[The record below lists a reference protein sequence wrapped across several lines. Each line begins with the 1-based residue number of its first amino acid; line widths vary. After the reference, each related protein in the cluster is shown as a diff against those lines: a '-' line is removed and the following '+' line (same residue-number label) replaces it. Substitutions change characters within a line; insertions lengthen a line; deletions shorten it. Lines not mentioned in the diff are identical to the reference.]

1 MRCYNLSKKN
11 NKKKIYNNRELSWLE
26 FNSRILEE
34 AGDVDNPVME
44 CAKFLG
50 ISCSNL
56 DEFFMVRVSGLLNKI
71 EKHPNK
77 KDAFGLKPKKIF
89 KKLEKKLH
97 KFSKKQYKCF
107 NGFLIP
113 KLRKAGIRFL
123 DIKDLDDSQ
132 KIFLKEHFK
141 NVVLPVL
148 TPLAIDTGRP
158 FPFLVGR
165 TLNIA
170 VEMVDDKENILFGI
184 VSVPSVL
191 KRYIK
196 LPGENN
202 DFVFLEDLIEEEIQN
217 VFELYE
223 VKSTKVFRVTRDSD
237 LDVNDEANNLLQ
249 EVKKTIKK
257 RRRGDVVRL
266 EISDYG
272 DKKIKKFLAKN
283 LKLKQYDIYKHSGPL
298 DLSFL
303 SKFYKESWDNSLK
316 FAQKPPRHIFAGIP
330 DGKLFDLI
338 RKDDILVCH
347 PFDSFDAVVEFVRQA
362 AIDPK
367 VIAIKQT
374 LYRVSGTSPI
384 IDALIKAVE
393 NGKQVTTFVELKA
406 RFDEENNILWAQKL
420 EKSGC
425 HVVHGIPGFKI
436 HCKSIMVVR
445 KEGHNIRCYM
455 HLGTGNYNE
464 ITSQYYTDMGMF
476 TSNKKIAEDVSSLF
490 NFLTGYNENKNYKKL
505 IVSPHGTRKS
515 IISMIDEEIKNCKKG
530 SKAKIIFKVNA
541 IIDKT
546 IIDKLYEASCAGV
559 KINLIVRGICGIIPG
574 IKGVSENIKVRSIV
588 GRLLEHSRIFYFE
601 NCENPKIYVG
611 SADLMKRNLDKRVEV
626 LFPLESKNVINRV
639 IYMLKCMLSDNK
651 NAREEDYKGNYHRV
665 KIEAGEKRIDSQDIF
680 FNE

>member
-1 MRCYNLSKKN
+1 MRCYDLGKKN
-11 NKKKIYNNRELSWLE
+11 NNKKIYNNRELSWLE

-34 AGDVDNPVME
+34 AGDVNNPVME

-50 ISCSNL
+50 ISSSNL

-71 EKHPNK
+71 EKRPNK
-77 KDAFGLKPKKIF
+77 KDAFGLKPKKVF

-113 KLRKAGIRFL
+113 KLRKVGIRFL
-123 DIKDLDDSQ
+123 NIKDLDDSQ

-141 NVVLPVL
+141 NVILPVL

-170 VEMVDDKENILFGI
+170 VEMVDDKDNILFGI

-196 LPGENN
+196 LPGDNN
-202 DFVFLEDLIEEEIQN
+202 DFVFLEDLIEDEIQN

-330 DGKLFDLI
+330 DGRLFDLI
-338 RKDDILVCH
+338 RKDDILV
-347 PFDSFDAVVEFVRQA
+347 
-362 AIDPK
+362 
-367 VIAIKQT
+367 
-374 LYRVSGTSPI
+374 
-384 IDALIKAVE
+384 
-393 NGKQVTTFVELKA
+393 
-406 RFDEENNILWAQKL
+406 
-420 EKSGC
+420 
-425 HVVHGIPGFKI
+425 
-436 HCKSIMVVR
+436 
-445 KEGHNIRCYM
+445 
-455 HLGTGNYNE
+455 
-464 ITSQYYTDMGMF
+464 
-476 TSNKKIAEDVSSLF
+476 
-490 NFLTGYNENKNYKKL
+490 
-505 IVSPHGTRKS
+505 
-515 IISMIDEEIKNCKKG
+515 
-530 SKAKIIFKVNA
+530 
-541 IIDKT
+541 
-546 IIDKLYEASCAGV
+546 
-559 KINLIVRGICGIIPG
+559 
-574 IKGVSENIKVRSIV
+574 
-588 GRLLEHSRIFYFE
+588 
-601 NCENPKIYVG
+601 
-611 SADLMKRNLDKRVEV
+611 
-626 LFPLESKNVINRV
+626 
-639 IYMLKCMLSDNK
+639 
-651 NAREEDYKGNYHRV
+651 
-665 KIEAGEKRIDSQDIF
+665 
-680 FNE
+680 